1 MRCIFRPAGLPRRAL
16 HFSTGVHRY
25 PLVTCERRRR
35 NKDGEKDLEIDIVHR
50 PQGDCYFDIQA
61 LSFHPADDTVV
72 RNTLAEAI
80 ALLDVKA
87 EIWDGDPF
95 LRWQ

>member
-1 MRCIFRPAGLPRRAL
+1 L
-16 HFSTGVHRY
+16 
-25 PLVTCERRRR
+25 

-61 LSFHPADDTVV
+61 LSFNPADDNVV
-72 RNTLAEAI
+72 HNTLAEAI
-80 ALLDVKA
+80 ASLDVKA

>member
-1 MRCIFRPAGLPRRAL
+1 M
-16 HFSTGVHRY
+16 
-25 PLVTCERRRR
+25 
-35 NKDGEKDLEIDIVHR
+35 HR

-61 LSFHPADDTVV
+61 LSFNPADDTVV
-72 RNTLAEAI
+72 RTTLAEAI